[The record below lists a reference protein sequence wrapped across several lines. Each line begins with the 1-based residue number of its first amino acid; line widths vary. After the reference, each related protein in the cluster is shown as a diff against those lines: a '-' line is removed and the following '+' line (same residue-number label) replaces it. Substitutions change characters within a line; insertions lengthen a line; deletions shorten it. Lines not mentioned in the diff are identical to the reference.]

1 MKGVFIII
9 LAKLQYFL
17 QFFANLNITLQS
29 MFINTGDL
37 TVGIKTV
44 QDLIQTFQLVDDM
57 APKSV

>member
-1 MKGVFIII
+1 MKGVFVII

-29 MFINTGDL
+29 MFINSGDL

-57 APKSV
+57 VPKSV

>member
-1 MKGVFIII
+1 
-9 LAKLQYFL
+9 
-17 QFFANLNITLQS
+17 

>member
-1 MKGVFIII
+1 MKGVFVII

>member
-29 MFINTGDL
+29 MFINSGDL

-57 APKSV
+57 VPKSV